1 MRFISSWPGLSRPST
16 FYARSSRKT
25 WMPGTSPGMTTWG
38 RSAATSPFSYRIRI
52 DDIGRR
58 TGGIGGDLVENI
70 RELDFVFLARDVAEV
85 RRGDDVV
92 HVEQRIAG
100 IAQRLFL
107 IDIHRRHAGPA
118 GAQGVHQR
126 VRFDQRCAA
135 GVDQERG
142 RLHA

>member
-1 MRFISSWPGLSRPST
+1 MRSISSWPGLSRPST

-70 RELDFVFLARDVAEV
+70 RELDFVFVARDVAQL
-85 RRGDDVV
+85 RRANDIFHGQPRVG
-92 HVEQRIAG
+92 G
-100 IAQRLFL
+100 IAQCLVL
-107 IDIHRRHAGPA
+107 LD
-118 GAQGVHQR
+118 
-126 VRFDQRCAA
+126 
-135 GVDQERG
+135 
-142 RLHA
+142 